1 MRIFIAIDLPEK
13 IKDEIFNLGKKVR
26 GINGKYVERE
36 NLHITLKFI
45 GDIQPDFV
53 ERIKEVLKNVKY
65 NKFYI
70 RIEKFGMF
78 NERVLWLGI
87 SKGFEDIIN
96 LHNLIDN
103 ELVKLKIERD
113 YDFHPH
119 ITLYRIKGINNR
131 KDLEESLKYLE
142 KYRSEDIIVDK
153 FYIKQSI
160 LRPQGPLY
168 LNVEEYKLL

>member
-1 MRIFIAIDLPEK
+1 MRIFIAIDLPERV
-13 IKDEIFNLGKKVR
+13 KDEIFNLEKKIR
-26 GINGKYVERE
+26 GINGKGVERE

-45 GDIQPDFV
+45 GDVQPDFL
-53 ERIKEVLKNVKY
+53 EKIKESLKNIKY
-65 NKFYI
+65 KKFYI

-87 SKGFEDIIN
+87 SKGYEDIVN

-103 ELVKLKIERD
+103 ELIKLKIERD

-131 KDLEESLKYLE
+131 KDFEESLKYLE

>member
-65 NKFYI
+65 TKFYI